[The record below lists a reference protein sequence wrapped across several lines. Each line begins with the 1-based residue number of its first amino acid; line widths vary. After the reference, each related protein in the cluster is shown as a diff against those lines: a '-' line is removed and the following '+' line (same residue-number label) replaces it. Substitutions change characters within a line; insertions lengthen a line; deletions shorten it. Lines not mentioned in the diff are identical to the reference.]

1 MTKAYNTVVI
11 GGTFD
16 IIHTGHEELFHVA
29 DALSDKLIIGLS
41 VAKLLLHK
49 KYADKLNFYD
59 VRKKN
64 IEKYFRSHLQD
75 IELTIVPIEVRY
87 GNLLEPEVDVDAIII
102 SSEPAVIENT
112 LEINKMRVLL
122 GLEELTII
130 IVPLVKDDKGE
141 RLSSTRLRK
150 G

>member
-16 IIHTGHEELFHVA
+16 RIHKGHEELFHVA
-29 DALSDKLIIGLS
+29 DALSNKLIIGLS
-41 VAKLLLHK
+41 VAELLLHK

-64 IEKYFRSHLQD
+64 IEKYFRSRLQD